1 MSAGLW
7 KTRGMV
13 VSYVPGE
20 RTGKRSGVW
29 LQSDAFSFV
38 PVDVEVVLD
47 VEGGESCRQFLQS
60 ITHYTVQPGNMRV
73 NRT

>member
-1 MSAGLW
+1 MSARLW

-47 VEGGESCRQFLQS
+47 VGGGEVLQAVFAKYNS
-60 ITHYTVQPGNMRV
+60 LYCAAREHEGK
-73 NRT
+73 

>member
-1 MSAGLW
+1 
-7 KTRGMV
+7 MV

-47 VEGGESCRQFLQS
+47 VGGGEVLQAVFAKYNS
-60 ITHYTVQPGNMRV
+60 LYCAAREHEGK
-73 NRT
+73 

>member
-47 VEGGESCRQFLQS
+47 VGGGEVLQAVFAKYNS
-60 ITHYTVQPGNMRV
+60 LYCAAREHEGK
-73 NRT
+73 